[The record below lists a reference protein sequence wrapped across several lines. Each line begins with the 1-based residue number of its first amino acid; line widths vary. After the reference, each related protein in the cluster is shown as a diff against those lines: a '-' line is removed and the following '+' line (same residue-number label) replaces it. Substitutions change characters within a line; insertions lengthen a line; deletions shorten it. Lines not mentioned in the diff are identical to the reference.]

1 MEKRIKFIHGLT
13 ICVIVAYCIAQGYWL
28 YRRYQLSLEEYKT
41 ELYDT
46 IVACAEEE
54 MAVRRDLPHPPR
66 IYGNQSK
73 MTYDQKANNAVETWT
88 YEIFVIDT
96 LNHSF
101 SIPKGVDASTYL
113 LDYITN
119 IRNKHPSEVP
129 DGMELFKF
137 TCDNKDVNGTN
148 QVLEAL
154 NRFIVDHQHPFQVAR
169 LDSILRSRGITAQSI
184 ATVKADTMVWQSSMQ
199 LDASIWHPL
208 MTVSFPYDIF
218 EGQQVVV
225 ETAISMSP
233 VIKRM
238 GYTLLMTIM
247 LSFFL
252 IFCLV
257 YQILT
262 IRKQR
267 HIEAVRQEFMH
278 TMIHELKRP
287 ISTLKMC
294 MSFMGNEKMMQDEES
309 KASSKREPSSLLE
322 MAEREKARKEFKQ
335 RILASSCN
343 ELDNLTSYFSK
354 LRDITFS
361 DAAEIPLV
369 KTEFHLRELMEEC
382 IGKQNIPNGKEVR
395 MEIVAQD
402 DLEIRADRMHLA
414 NIVCN
419 LLENAIKYSKEAV
432 AIQIDYMMRADGQL
446 QITVEDN
453 GIGIAKTDQKYVFDK
468 FYRSET
474 AKDKAIPG
482 IGIGLSYVKLLV
494 EAHGG
499 TVSFESIEGKG
510 CTFTILLP
518 QTDGKD

>member
-1 MEKRIKFIHGLT
+1 MERRIKFIHGLT
-13 ICVIVAYCIAQGYWL
+13 ICVIIAYCIAQGYWL
-28 YRRYQLSLEEYKT
+28 YSRFQLSLEEYKT

-46 IVACAEEE
+46 IIACAKEE
-54 MAVRRDLPHPPR
+54 MAARRNLPHPPR
-66 IYGNQSK
+66 IYGNQSR
-73 MTYDQKANNAVETWT
+73 MSYDQNENNAVETWT

-101 SIPKGVDASTYL
+101 SIPKGVDGSKYL
-113 LDYITN
+113 LDYITK
-119 IRNKHPSEVP
+119 IRDKHPTEVP
-129 DGMELFKF
+129 EGMELFKF
-137 TCDNKDVNGTN
+137 TCNNKEVNGTN

-169 LDSILRSRGITAQSI
+169 LDSILRSRGIMAKGIT
-184 ATVKADTMVWQSSMQ
+184 TVKADTMVWHPSMH
-199 LDASIWHPL
+199 LHTSIWNSA

-238 GYTLLMTIM
+238 GYTLLMTII

-294 MSFMGNEKMMQDEES
+294 MSFMGDERMMQDEES
-309 KASSKREPSSLLE
+309 
-322 MAEREKARKEFKQ
+322 KQ

-343 ELDNLTSYFSK
+343 ELDNLTSFFSK

-361 DAAEIPLV
+361 DAAEISLV
-369 KTEFHLRELMEEC
+369 KTDFHLRELMEEC
-382 IGKQNIPNGKEVR
+382 ISKQNIPNGKEVS

-402 DLEIRADRMHLA
+402 DFEIRADRMHLA

-419 LLENAIKYSKEAV
+419 LLENAIKYSGKSLT
-432 AIQIDYMMRADGQL
+432 IRIDYMMRMDGQL
-446 QITVEDN
+446 RITMEDN

-468 FYRSET
+468 FYRSEK

-482 IGIGLSYVKLLV
+482 IGLGLSYVRLLV

-499 TVSFESIEGKG
+499 TIAFESTEGEG
-510 CTFTILLP
+510 TTFTILIP